1 MSDASTGSPTSAL
14 VEELRAVARAF
25 SADEAATAS
34 ILETMAEDVRR
45 ALAEPLTIFPVA
57 HHSPAS
63 AVHMVR
69 FLRARQPKLVFVELC
84 EDLLPQVDGLRDCT
98 LPVALQAFAT
108 EPVGF
113 PPEWAPL
120 AVVAPLTEL
129 SAEYQAIAYGLSTEG
144 VELVFVDR
152 NVDAVFRWMDP
163 DGNPLTP
170 VPDDE
175 AAGDDDDT
183 ARLHGEAV
191 GVEIGRLEPTFAEF
205 RDVLLQNARMS
216 HFSEWNALYI
226 EEPTIGADT
235 HTYREVMAM
244 VGSLF
249 RRLGS
254 TPHDREEIR
263 RRDRFMWTRIKQTL
277 AARRVDPKDAV
288 FICGAAHTVA
298 DECPEWGTTNDRL
311 WEDAERDARSGTTW
325 KYGFIPS
332 SYGAIELQFG
342 HPRGAVT
349 LAETLWRKAIARWN
363 LVPYALEAASGGK
376 GTPAKAAKTGGPK
389 PKAKRAAPEPEQLG
403 LRAVLRDPPPL
414 TEADEAELI
423 GWCTR
428 IVGDA
433 RKHRYLAS
441 TADAIAIYETSI
453 LLARMRS
460 RRRPSP
466 FDFIDAA
473 ETCLE
478 KGAVPGRR
486 DIRTICHAMLGGD
499 RVGQV
504 GYASLPPLV
513 QDVYD
518 RLAPLGITAKT
529 TKVVRALMD
538 FDKQPELR
546 ACSRLLWRLHW
557 MLPDARVARPIMG
570 KLELGS
576 VPRQESWDVRISGP
590 EQRAVIELG
599 FAGVTVEQVLE
610 RRLTEAAFAENARTT
625 AALEAAE
632 SCLLLL
638 DRSRLAETLG
648 ERAVLLLTREHGPD
662 DAAEIFDR
670 ARRLVHHFRA
680 DPGGVPAWLSRF
692 VATGYATYAS
702 SLPAAFGDRGTSPAQ
717 LGAVLNFVFTL
728 ESLALAMGC
737 QRSQLVIAIE
747 QAAAHAA
754 DPEKLGLLWAT
765 QWLVQLRD
773 ENGVRETF
781 AAVLEHPLGRNAFPR
796 YLSGF
801 LRALAFAPKAAP
813 LAVELLG
820 RAFSV
825 LPDVVLLPWMPGLL
839 TALREQA
846 SDTLPSLMKEL
857 ARTLPA
863 PDGLGQWTPPW
874 AASQRSDGA
883 AAVGVPVA
891 RSRSGG
897 ADATHRL
904 LRRHPDATTAWAHA
918 LGHDATWGAEQPVH
932 AVADDRVAPVT
943 SANVEA
949 ARGLVRAHPESALA
963 WAEVFAPGR

>member
-1 MSDASTGSPTSAL
+1 MSDAPPRGPGSAPVSAL
-14 VEELRAVARAF
+14 VDELRAVARAF
-25 SADEAATAS
+25 TADEAATAS

-69 FLRARQPKLVFVELC
+69 LLRARQPKLVFVEFC
-84 EDLLPQVDGLRDCT
+84 EDLRAQVEGLRDCT
-98 LPVALQAFAT
+98 LPVALQAFAS

-113 PPEWAPL
+113 PPDWAPL

-129 SAEYQAIAYGLSTEG
+129 SAEYQAIAYALGTEG

-152 NVDAVFRWMDP
+152 DVDAVFRWMDP
-163 DGNPLTP
+163 ADNPMTP
-170 VPDDE
+170 EV
-175 AAGDDDDT
+175 DDDD
-183 ARLHGEAV
+183 AEDDDDSGRLHGEAV
-191 GVEIGRLEPTFAEF
+191 GMEVGRLEPSFAEF
-205 RDVLLQNARMS
+205 RDALLQNARMT

-254 TPHDREEIR
+254 TPHAREEIR

-277 AARRVDPKDAV
+277 AARNVDPKDAV

-298 DECPEWGTTNDRL
+298 DECPEWGTTNALL
-311 WEDAERDARSGTTW
+311 WEEAERDAKSGTAW

-349 LAETLWRKAIARWN
+349 LAETVWRKAIARWN
-363 LVPYALEAASGGK
+363 LVPFTLDAGK
-376 GTPAKAAKTGGPK
+376 PTKAAKAGGPK
-389 PKAKRAAPEPEQLG
+389 PKAKRTAPVPEQLG

-428 IVGDA
+428 VVADA

-486 DIRTICHAMLGGD
+486 DIRAICNAMLGGD

-538 FDKQPELR
+538 FDAKPELR
-546 ACSRLLWRLHW
+546 PCSRLLWRLHW

-570 KLELGS
+570 KLELGAE
-576 VPRQESWDVRISGP
+576 PRQESWDVRLSGP

-610 RRLTEAAFAENARTT
+610 RRLTEAAFAETARTT

-648 ERAVLLLTREHGPD
+648 ERAVHLLAREHGPD
-662 DAAEIFDR
+662 DAGEIFDR

-680 DPGGVPAWLSRF
+680 HSDGVPQWLSRF

-717 LGAVLNFVFTL
+717 LGAVLSFVFTL

-747 QAAAHAA
+747 QAGAQAA

-773 ENGVRETF
+773 EAGVRGAF
-781 AAVLEHPLGRNAFPR
+781 ASVLEHPLGRNAFPR

-820 RAFSV
+820 RAFSL
-825 LPDVVLLPWMPGLL
+825 LPDAVLLPWMPGLL
-839 TALREQA
+839 TTLREQA
-846 SDTLPSLMKEL
+846 IDTVPALMKEL

-863 PDGLGQWTPPW
+863 PGGLARWSPPW
-874 AASQRSDGA
+874 IEAPAVA
-883 AAVGVPVA
+883 AAAPVITVRSEHA
-891 RSRSGG
+891 R
-897 ADATHRL
+897 AVERL
-904 LRRHPDATTAWAHA
+904 LRRFPAATDAWAQA
-918 LGHDATWGAEQPVH
+918 LAIDAPWLDEDAE
-932 AVADDRVAPVT
+932 AAPVEA
-943 SANVEA
+943 SGA
-949 ARGLVRAHPESALA
+949 ARADGPARRLVDAHPETAQA
-963 WAEVFAPGR
+963 WAPIFVPRR

>member
-1 MSDASTGSPTSAL
+1 MSDTPEPGTGPAPVSAL

-25 SADEAATAS
+25 TADEAATAS

-69 FLRARQPKLVFVELC
+69 LLRARQPKLVFVEFC
-84 EDLLPQVDGLRDCT
+84 EDLRDQVEGLRDCT
-98 LPVALQAFAT
+98 LPVALQAFAS

-113 PPEWAPL
+113 PPDWAPL

-129 SAEYQAIAYGLSTEG
+129 SAEYQAIAYALGTEG

-152 NVDAVFRWMDP
+152 DVDAVFRWMDP
-163 DGNPLTP
+163 ADNPMTP
-170 VPDDE
+170 VPDDD
-175 AAGDDDDT
+175 AADAATDDDDD
-183 ARLHGEAV
+183 AGRLHGEAV
-191 GVEIGRLEPTFAEF
+191 GVEVGRLEPSFVEF
-205 RDVLLQNARMS
+205 RDALLQNARMT

-254 TPHDREEIR
+254 TPHAREEIR

-277 AARRVDPKDAV
+277 AARGVDPEDAV

-298 DECPEWGTTNDRL
+298 DDCPEWGTANALL
-311 WEDAERDARSGTTW
+311 WAGAEGDAKSGTAW

-342 HPRGAVT
+342 HPRGAVS
-349 LAETLWRKAIARWN
+349 LAETVWRKAIARWN
-363 LVPYALEAASGGK
+363 VVPFTLDAGK
-376 GTPAKAAKTGGPK
+376 STKSAKAAKAAGGPK
-389 PKAKRAAPEPEQLG
+389 PKPKRTAPVPEQLG

-428 IVGDA
+428 VVADA

-473 ETCLE
+473 QTCLE

-486 DIRTICHAMLGGD
+486 DVRAICHAMLGGD
-499 RVGQV
+499 RIGQV

-518 RLAPLGITAKT
+518 RLAPIGLTAKT

-538 FDKQPELR
+538 FDAEPELR

-557 MLPDARVARPIMG
+557 ILPDARVARPIMG
-570 KLELGS
+570 KLELGAE
-576 VPRQESWDVRISGP
+576 PRQESWDVRLSGP

-610 RRLTEAAFAENARTT
+610 RRLTEAAFAETARTT
-625 AALEAAE
+625 DALEAAE
-632 SCLLLL
+632 SCVLLL
-638 DRSRLAETLG
+638 DQSRLAQTLG
-648 ERAVLLLTREHGPD
+648 ERAVHLLAREHGPD
-662 DAAEIFDR
+662 DAGEIFER

-680 DPGGVPAWLSRF
+680 QPQGVPAWLSRF

-702 SLPAAFGDRGTSPAQ
+702 SLPAAFGDRGTSPLQ
-717 LGAVLNFVFTL
+717 LGAVLSFVFTL

-747 QAAAHAA
+747 QASAQAA

-773 ENGVRETF
+773 EAGVRGAF
-781 AAVLEHPLGRNAFPR
+781 AAVLEHPLGRNGFPR

-825 LPDVVLLPWMPGLL
+825 LPDAVLLPWMPGLL
-839 TALREQA
+839 TTLREQA
-846 SDTLPSLMKEL
+846 IDTVPALMKEL
-857 ARTLPA
+857 ARTLPLPGA
-863 PDGLGQWTPPW
+863 LARWSPPW
-874 AASQRSDGA
+874 IDAPAVAVAVDGPIAPTRSEQAGA
-883 AAVGVPVA
+883 AHG
-891 RSRSGG
+891 
-897 ADATHRL
+897 L
-904 LRRHPDATTAWAHA
+904 LRRFPEATDAWAQA
-918 LGHDATWGAEQPVH
+918 LAIESPWIAGGTDVGNTPDG
-932 AVADDRVAPVT
+932 D
-943 SANVEA
+943 A
-949 ARGLVRAHPESALA
+949 ARHEIS
-963 WAEVFAPGR
+963 GRS